1 MSEKQELIEREAAKS
16 VPATA
21 VRPPVDV
28 VEDES
33 GITLSAD
40 LPGLAKDRLQVRVD
54 GDTLM
59 VEGEASLDIPTG
71 MEPVYAEVPP
81 LIVYRRSF
89 TLSRELDGTKVDA
102 SLKDGVLTLRIPKTE
117 AAKPRRIDVNVRG

>member
-1 MSEKQELIEREAAKS
+1 
-16 VPATA
+16 

-40 LPGLAKDRLQVRVD
+40 LPGLTKDRLQVRVD

-59 VEGEASLDIPTG
+59 VEGEASLDVPAGT
-71 MEPVYAEVPP
+71 EAVYAEVPP
-81 LIVYRRSF
+81 LFVYRRSF
-89 TLSRELDGTKVDA
+89 TLSRETKVNA

-117 AAKPRRIDVNVRG
+117 AAKPRRIDVNVG

>member
-1 MSEKQELIEREAAKS
+1 MSEKQELIEREAAKPA
-16 VPATA
+16 PATA

-40 LPGLAKDRLQVRVD
+40 LPGVTQDRLQVRVD

-59 VEGEASLDIPTG
+59 VEGEVSLDVPTG
-71 MEPVYAEVPP
+71 TEPVYAEVPP

-89 TLSRELDGTKVDA
+89 TLSRELDGSKVDA

-117 AAKPRRIDVNVRG
+117 AAKPRRIDVNVG

>member
-1 MSEKQELIEREAAKS
+1 MSAKQELTQREGAKP

-40 LPGLAKDRLQVRVD
+40 LPGLTKDRLQVRVD

-59 VEGEASLDIPTG
+59 VEGEASLDVPTG
-71 MEPVYAEVPP
+71 TEPVYAEVPP

-89 TLSRELDGTKVDA
+89 TLSRELDGTRVNA

-117 AAKPRRIDVNVRG
+117 AAKPRRIDVNVG

>member
-1 MSEKQELIEREAAKS
+1 MSEKQGLSKREETKP
-16 VPATA
+16 VPATT

-40 LPGLAKDRLQVRVD
+40 LPGLAKDKLQVRVD

-59 VEGEASLDIPTG
+59 VEAKRVSTYLQARNRSTPRSRRCSSTGAASH
-71 MEPVYAEVPP
+71 
-81 LIVYRRSF
+81 
-89 TLSRELDGTKVDA
+89 
-102 SLKDGVLTLRIPKTE
+102 
-117 AAKPRRIDVNVRG
+117 

>member
-1 MSEKQELIEREAAKS
+1 MSEKQELIERGAAKP

-33 GITLSAD
+33 DITLSAD
-40 LPGLAKDRLQVRVD
+40 LPGVTKDTLQVRVD
-54 GDTLM
+54 GDTL
-59 VEGEASLDIPTG
+59 VVQGEARLDVPTG
-71 MEPVYAEVPP
+71 TEQVYAEVPP
-81 LIVYRRSF
+81 QIVYRRSF
-89 TLSRELDGTKVDA
+89 TLSRELDGTRVNA

-117 AAKPRRIDVNVRG
+117 AAKPRRIDVKVG

>member
-1 MSEKQELIEREAAKS
+1 MSEKQELSKREEPKP

-71 MEPVYAEVPP
+71 TEPVYAEVPP
-81 LIVYRRSF
+81 LFVYRRSF

-117 AAKPRRIDVNVRG
+117 AAKPRRIDVNVG

>member
-1 MSEKQELIEREAAKS
+1 MSEKQGLSKREETKP

-59 VEGEASLDIPTG
+59 VEGEASLDVPTG
-71 MEPVYAEVPP
+71 TEPVYAEVPS
-81 LIVYRRSF
+81 LFVYRRSF

-117 AAKPRRIDVNVRG
+117 AAKPRRIDVNVG

>member
-1 MSEKQELIEREAAKS
+1 MSEKQELSKREEAKPA
-16 VPATA
+16 PATA

-40 LPGLAKDRLQVRVD
+40 LPGLPKDRLQVRVD

-59 VEGEASLDIPTG
+59 VEGEASLDIPAGT
-71 MEPVYAEVPP
+71 EPVYAEVPP
-81 LIVYRRSF
+81 QIVYRRSF
-89 TLSRELDGTKVDA
+89 PLSRELDGTKVDG
-102 SLKDGVLTLRIPKTE
+102 SLKDGVLCTRNLQSFC
-117 AAKPRRIDVNVRG
+117 

>member
-1 MSEKQELIEREAAKS
+1 MSEKQELIEREEAKP

-33 GITLSAD
+33 GLTLSAD
-40 LPGLAKDRLQVRVD
+40 LPGVAKDRLQVRVD

-59 VEGEASLDIPTG
+59 VEGEASLDVPTG
-71 MEPVYAEVPP
+71 TEPVYAEVPP

-89 TLSRELDGTKVDA
+89 TLSRELDGSKVDA

-117 AAKPRRIDVNVRG
+117 AAKPRRIDVNVG

>member
-1 MSEKQELIEREAAKS
+1 MNEKQELTEREETKP

-59 VEGEASLDIPTG
+59 VEGEASLDVPAGT
-71 MEPVYAEVPP
+71 EPVYAEVPP

-89 TLSRELDGTKVDA
+89 TLSRELDGTKVGA

-117 AAKPRRIDVNVRG
+117 AAKPRRIDVNVG